1 MNVRDVMT
9 DAVETCEKTDSIE
22 HVAELMKERDI
33 GILPVLDQGKIIG
46 MVSDRDLVIRGVAE
60 HKDEYGQID
69 QVMTHKII
77 NVTPDTTSQEA
88 ASLMASE
95 QVRRLPVIENDKV
108 VGMVSLGD
116 LAVQSQ
122 SNDQAGDALTD
133 ISQP

>member
-9 DAVETCEKTDSIE
+9 KEVVTCDKNDSIE
-22 HVAELMKERDI
+22 QVASIMKEQDI

-46 MVSDRDLVIRGVAE
+46 MVSDRDVVIRGVAE
-60 HKDEYGQID
+60 HKGKQID
-69 QVMTHKII
+69 QVMTHKVI

-88 ASLMASE
+88 AALMAE
-95 QVRRLPVIENDKV
+95 QQVRRLPVVENDKV
-108 VGMVSLGD
+108 IGMVSLGD
-116 LAVQSQ
+116 LAVSTQ

>member
-9 DAVETCEKTDSIE
+9 KDVVTCDKNDTIEQVASI
-22 HVAELMKERDI
+22 MKEQDI

-46 MVSDRDLVIRGVAE
+46 MISDRDVVIRGVAE
-60 HKDEYGQID
+60 HQGKQID
-69 QVMTHKII
+69 QIMTHKVI

-88 ASLMASE
+88 AALMAE
-95 QVRRLPVIENDKV
+95 QQVRRLPVIENDKV
-108 VGMVSLGD
+108 IGMVSLGD
-116 LAVQSQ
+116 LAVSTQ